1 MNGLIGSLHAVGY
14 VLVVLIGIGW
24 SCSAKVYAE
33 TDDAFF
39 ESKIRPLLTDRC
51 LQCHSAEKGK
61 TQGGLALDSK
71 LGWEKGGDSG
81 TAIVPGNVDE
91 SLLIQAVQGTRS
103 VVTPHSL
110 QLTLRME

>member
-51 LQCHSAEKGK
+51 LQCHSAD
-61 TQGGLALDSK
+61 AL
-71 LGWEKGGDSG
+71 E
-81 TAIVPGNVDE
+81 VEP
-91 SLLIQAVQGTRS
+91 
-103 VVTPHSL
+103 
-110 QLTLRME
+110 

>member
-33 TDDAFF
+33 IDDTFF

-51 LQCHSAEKGK
+51 LQCHSAD
-61 TQGGLALDSK
+61 AL
-71 LGWEKGGDSG
+71 E
-81 TAIVPGNVDE
+81 VEP
-91 SLLIQAVQGTRS
+91 
-103 VVTPHSL
+103 
-110 QLTLRME
+110 